1 MSIKRYPWKHLLC
14 ITLCIGGSMRHV
26 LRTSVASFPDA
37 VCDRLEVS
45 GSSRSSSD
53 TWCCFSYVCGRRER
67 ARAVSEGA
75 WSSRANS
82 GALRLARGAI
92 AGQKSQRVRDHKKV
106 RRKEKRETS
115 VQESRQGN
123 LLARTE
129 RQASKPNR
137 SWAVPSSPLTTPCL
151 RASFPKI
158 VF

>member
-1 MSIKRYPWKHLLC
+1 MLFVIGWKLVEAVALAV
-14 ITLCIGGSMRHV
+14 TPGVVSRMRV
-26 LRTSVASFPDA
+26 VVVRGRGLSLRVFDQ
-37 VCDRLEVS
+37 R
-45 GSSRSSSD
+45 G
-53 TWCCFSYVCGRRER
+53 
-67 ARAVSEGA
+67 
-75 WSSRANS
+75 NS
-82 GALRLARGAI
+82 GAFRLVRGAI

-115 VQESRQGN
+115 VQESRQEN